1 MIQFIKDI
9 FAISAADVEVKCL
22 FNMIQD
28 VIIYCWSWLNSDI
41 IENIM
46 LIKYYDMFILAAEII
61 KRIKEKSVLTII
73 INSDEKDSSADKL
86 NLTVTKLYIKLL
98 LNYYFNDNDLYN
110 DNDYEN
116 NINFR
121 LCNYN

>member
-1 MIQFIKDI
+1 
-9 FAISAADVEVKCL
+9 
-22 FNMIQD
+22 
-28 VIIYCWSWLNSDI
+28 
-41 IENIM
+41 M

-61 KRIKEKSVLTII
+61 KRIKEKFVLTII

-98 LNYYFNDNDLYN
+98 LNYYFSDNNLYN
-110 DNDYEN
+110 NNDYEN

>member
-1 MIQFIKDI
+1 
-9 FAISAADVEVKCL
+9 
-22 FNMIQD
+22 
-28 VIIYCWSWLNSDI
+28 
-41 IENIM
+41 M

-61 KRIKEKSVLTII
+61 KRIKEKFVLTII

-98 LNYYFNDNDLYN
+98 LNYYFSDNDLYN

>member
-1 MIQFIKDI
+1 
-9 FAISAADVEVKCL
+9 
-22 FNMIQD
+22 
-28 VIIYCWSWLNSDI
+28 
-41 IENIM
+41 M

-73 INSDEKDSSADKL
+73 INNDEKDSSADKL
-86 NLTVTKLYIKLL
+86 NLIVTKLYIKLL
-98 LNYYFNDNDLYN
+98 LNYYFNDNDVYN

>member
-1 MIQFIKDI
+1 
-9 FAISAADVEVKCL
+9 
-22 FNMIQD
+22 
-28 VIIYCWSWLNSDI
+28 
-41 IENIM
+41 M